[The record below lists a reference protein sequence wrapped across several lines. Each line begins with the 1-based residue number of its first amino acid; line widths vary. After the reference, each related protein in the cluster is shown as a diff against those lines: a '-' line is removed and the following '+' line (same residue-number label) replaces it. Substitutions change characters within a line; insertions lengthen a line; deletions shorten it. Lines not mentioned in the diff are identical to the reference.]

1 MTDPL
6 HILLDAVAARDASDL
21 HLSPGEMPWLRVEGE
36 MDRLPL
42 QSGALTGEQIERLL
56 EDAMAPEDLGR
67 WRAEGTHSVNFA
79 YAAPGIGRFRV
90 NLASTLAGTAAVIR
104 RIPHQVPTAEELGLP
119 AAVCGLADL
128 PAGLVFV
135 TGASGEGKSTT
146 LAALVDRI
154 NRTRGGHILTIEDPI
169 EYVHAPARCRIT
181 QREVGIHTESFTR
194 ALEDA
199 LRQDPD
205 VILVQEVRTVEQLEL
220 ILQAAETGH
229 LVMGSLHTIN
239 AVGAISR
246 VVGMV
251 DTPRQGQ
258 VRAQLAEAL
267 RGVVAQ
273 RLVPTV
279 DGRRMPAFE
288 ILVNSAAIAANIEAG
303 NTVEIRS
310 AIESRRAGMR
320 TMEQS
325 LAELVRLGH
334 VTPTAAREHANDPK
348 ALERNLGS
356 TPAESAYR

>member
-1 MTDPL
+1 MKQPIHT
-6 HILLDAVAARDASDL
+6 LLEAVADHGASDL

-36 MDRLPL
+36 MNRLPL
-42 QSGALTGEQIERLL
+42 ETGALSGEQIESLL
-56 EDAMAPEDLGR
+56 EVVMAPEDLGR
-67 WRAEGTHSVNFA
+67 WKDPGTRSVNFA

-90 NLASTLAGTAAVIR
+90 NLASTLTGTAAVVR
-104 RIPHQVPTAEELGLP
+104 RIPHQVPTVEALELP
-119 AAVCGLADL
+119 PAVCALAEL

-146 LAALVDRI
+146 LAALLDRI

-169 EYVHAPARCRIT
+169 EYVHVGHRCRIT
-181 QREVGIHTESFTR
+181 QREVGIHTESFMH

-205 VILVQEVRTVEQLEL
+205 VIVVGEVRTAAQLQL

-229 LVMGSLHTIN
+229 LVLGSLHTIN
-239 AVGAISR
+239 AVNAISR
-246 VVGMV
+246 MVGMV
-251 DTPRQGQ
+251 ETARQGQ

-267 RGVVAQ
+267 RGIVTQ

-279 DGRRMPAFE
+279 DGRRVAAFE
-288 ILVNSAAIAANIEAG
+288 ILVNTAATAANIEAG

-310 AIESRRAGMR
+310 AIESRRGGMQ
-320 TMEQS
+320 TLEQS

-334 VTPTAAREHANDPK
+334 VTVTAAREHANDPK
-348 ALERNLGS
+348 ALDRQLSGVLAGNS
-356 TPAESAYR
+356 YF

>member
-1 MTDPL
+1 
-6 HILLDAVAARDASDL
+6 
-21 HLSPGEMPWLRVEGE
+21 

-42 QSGALTGEQIERLL
+42 RTGALSGEQIEGLL
-56 EDAMAPEDLGR
+56 EAVMPPAELGR
-67 WRAEGTHSVNFA
+67 WKDPRTRSVNFA

-90 NLASTLAGTAAVIR
+90 NLASTLTGAAAVVR
-104 RIPHQVPTAEELGLP
+104 RIPHEVPTVEALGLP
-119 AAVCGLADL
+119 PAVSAFAEL

-146 LAALVDRI
+146 LAALLDRI

-169 EYVHAPARCRIT
+169 EYVHAASRCRIT
-181 QREVGIHTESFTR
+181 QREVGIHTESFTH

-205 VILVQEVRTVEQLEL
+205 VIVVGEVRTAEQLQL

-239 AVGAISR
+239 AVSAVSR
-246 VVGMV
+246 MVGMV
-251 DTPRQGQ
+251 ETARQGQ

-267 RGVVAQ
+267 RGIVTQ

-279 DGRRMPAFE
+279 DGRRVAAFE
-288 ILVNSAAIAANIEAG
+288 ILVNSAATAANIEAG

-310 AIESRRAGMR
+310 AIESRRGGMQ
-320 TMEQS
+320 TLEQS
-325 LAELVRLGH
+325 LAELVRLGQ
-334 VTPTAAREHANDPK
+334 VTVTAAREHANDAK
-348 ALERNLGS
+348 ALDRHLGAA
-356 TPAESAYR
+356 PGASAYR